1 MLRQAHNFQSIV
13 DGNPWLRAR
22 CRWSKNKT
30 NQDPVLRLC
39 QFFFFFFQHWWT
51 CYFSSTILIDC
62 CHYFG
67 ITSPTLSSNAFCYLS
82 PCEHVL
88 PVVSQI
94 FISQHPCCTVG
105 FSNPRFRHEVD
116 LLGQV
121 SNRGDIRGRWTTQKW
136 FLPVGCPKQFE
147 PDQTVH
153 WKRIGTDFSM

>member
-1 MLRQAHNFQSIV
+1 MVIRDCVHFVVGPKIKLIKIPSCAFVN
-13 DGNPWLRAR
+13 
-22 CRWSKNKT
+22 
-30 NQDPVLRLC
+30 
-39 QFFFFFFQHWWT
+39 FFFVFFLHWWT
-51 CYFSSTILIDC
+51 CYFSLTVLIDC

-67 ITSPTLSSNAFCYLS
+67 IISPTLSSNAFCYLS

-94 FISQHPCCTVG
+94 FISQQPCCTVG

-116 LLGQV
+116 LSGQV

-136 FLPVGCPKQFE
+136 LLPVCCPKQFE